1 MGQNKTSPG
10 WGARFIRVTS
20 DSELSRYPD
29 WLTFTANFSTSAS
42 IKSWTNTDAPIFI
55 WIHAKW
61 QRERWIELST
71 L

>member
-29 WLTFTANFSTSAS
+29 WLTFTANFST
-42 IKSWTNTDAPIFI
+42 
-55 WIHAKW
+55 
-61 QRERWIELST
+61 
-71 L
+71 